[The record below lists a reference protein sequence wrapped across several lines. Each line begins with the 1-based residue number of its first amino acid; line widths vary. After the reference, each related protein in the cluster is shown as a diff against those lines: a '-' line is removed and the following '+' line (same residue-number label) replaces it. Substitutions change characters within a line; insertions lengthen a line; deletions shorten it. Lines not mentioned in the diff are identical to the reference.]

1 MTTPDMSDKEMEA
14 SISLLHMMQPA
25 ESPAADVV
33 TKGHDAG
40 PENRD
45 ALHESLMKVV
55 AKQASDELSLPRIA
69 AHKKLHQRG
78 ARLTALSREL
88 TLEELRPYFG
98 RPIVEVARKFGICT
112 TFLKKICRRCGIK
125 RWPHRQ
131 IRSLNRTIQMLEQ
144 VESVS
149 TNPIDR
155 ARYATQI
162 EDLKEK
168 QRAVMEDPDAYGK
181 LKRMKRYTIPKGATD
196 PSSTPVGQNS
206 GSLAQPLTAKTP
218 DDPADS
224 TSLSA
229 LATAVDSVSSNPTVK
244 ASAFRTKSV
253 HQVPSP
259 LGVQI
264 PSSTLSAPSTL
275 TTPLH
280 AAASNHTPLA
290 LKISP
295 NNRKLLLVKGSAENT
310 VSSPVVTLCG
320 HLYCWPCLYQ
330 WMQSH
335 SECPVCKA
343 GVSEQN
349 VIPVYARGADAADP
363 RTHQQVPDSGIPH
376 RPRGQRPDAEQLRR
390 RRPFNFGIFNGNGQ
404 GNAFS
409 MSPTIGFFPAL
420 FGVPYQPPAPVTHHQ
435 DGTPLTAQEARQQ
448 MQQAFLSRFL
458 LIVGS
463 LVILCLITF

>member
-25 ESPAADVV
+25 ESPAAAVV

-98 RPIVEVARKFGICT
+98 RPIVEVAREFGICT

-181 LKRMKRYTIPKGATD
+181 LKRMKRYTIPKATD

-229 LATAVDSVSSNPTVK
+229 LATAVDSVSSDPTVK

-349 VIPVYARGADAADP
+349 VIPVYSRGADAADP
-363 RTHQQVPDSGIPH
+363 RKCPTAASPTVLEDSAQMPNSSGV
-376 RPRGQRPDAEQLRR
+376 DAHLMC
-390 RRPFNFGIFNGNGQ
+390 FGIFTGNGQ

-463 LVILCLITF
+463 LVILCLIMF

>member
-25 ESPAADVV
+25 ESPAAAVV

-98 RPIVEVARKFGICT
+98 RPIVEVAREFGICT

-181 LKRMKRYTIPKGATD
+181 LKRMKRYTIPKATD

-229 LATAVDSVSSNPTVK
+229 LATAVDSVSSDPTVK

-295 NNRKLLLVKGSAENT
+295 NNRKLLLVKGSAE
-310 VSSPVVTLCG
+310 S
-320 HLYCWPCLYQ
+320 
-330 WMQSH
+330 
-335 SECPVCKA
+335 
-343 GVSEQN
+343 
-349 VIPVYARGADAADP
+349 
-363 RTHQQVPDSGIPH
+363 
-376 RPRGQRPDAEQLRR
+376 QLLSCSI
-390 RRPFNFGIFNGNGQ
+390 GSLQ
-404 GNAFS
+404 G
-409 MSPTIGFFPAL
+409 
-420 FGVPYQPPAPVTHHQ
+420 QPPKDV
-435 DGTPLTAQEARQQ
+435 
-448 MQQAFLSRFL
+448 
-458 LIVGS
+458 
-463 LVILCLITF
+463 